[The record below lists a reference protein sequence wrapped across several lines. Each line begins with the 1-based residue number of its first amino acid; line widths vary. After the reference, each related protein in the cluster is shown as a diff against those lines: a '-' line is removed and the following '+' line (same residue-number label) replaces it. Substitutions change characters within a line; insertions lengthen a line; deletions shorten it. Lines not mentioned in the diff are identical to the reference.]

1 MNPTD
6 VVITG
11 VGVVSPIGIGAE
23 AFQKGIR
30 EQQSGIRRFPPYDR
44 PEFPVRIAA
53 DVKDFQAKDYIPRKM
68 IKVMCRDIQLGVA
81 AASLA
86 CQHAGLN
93 VEELDPERR
102 GVVCGTDLIH
112 IFPEDFTS
120 AVQAGME
127 NGKFNFSN
135 WGSKALPE
143 IFPLWMLRQLPNMV
157 ACQIAI
163 LLDARGPNNT
173 ITLDEASSLIA
184 INEAAQVIQRGQ
196 ADLMVAGGAYSRVH
210 LLFELRSFNTQISAR
225 YEEPEKVSRPFDLN
239 RDGLVNGE
247 GAGFFVL
254 ESREH
259 AERRGANILAQV
271 VSGVCRHE
279 PAGHNRVATGR
290 AIRQTIEQVLADGKL
305 TPQDI
310 GHVNAHG
317 RSTTVDDRVEAQ
329 AIASALGDVPVTAM
343 KSYFGDLGTGS
354 GAVEL
359 AASVLNLDEGYVPVT
374 LNYETPDPECPINV
388 VQGEP
393 LTGRPRNVLKLNQS
407 YGGQAAAILVAKP

>member
-1 MNPTD
+1 MKSND

-11 VGVVSPIGIGAE
+11 IGVVSPIGIGTE
-23 AFQKGIR
+23 AFEQGIR
-30 EQQSGIRRFPPYDR
+30 EGRSGVRRFPQYDR
-44 PEFPVRIAA
+44 EEFPIRVAA
-53 DVKDFQAKDYIPRKM
+53 DVNDFVAKDYIPRKM

-86 CQHAGLN
+86 CKDAGLDI
-93 VEELDPERR
+93 EQLDPERR

-112 IFPEDFTS
+112 IFPEDFTP
-120 AVQAGME
+120 AVRAAIEDGR
-127 NGKFNFSN
+127 FNFSL
-135 WGSKALPE
+135 WGSKSRSE

-163 LLDARGPNNT
+163 LIDARGPNNT

-184 INEAAQVIQRGQ
+184 VTEATQVIQRGQ
-196 ADLMVAGGAYSRVH
+196 ADLMIAGGAFSRVH
-210 LLFELRSFNTQISAR
+210 LLFQLRSLNTQISPQ
-225 YEEPEKVSRPFDLN
+225 YENPQTVSRPFDLN

-271 VSGVCRHE
+271 VSGACRYE
-279 PAGHNRVATGR
+279 SAGYGKNPTGR
-290 AIRQTIEQVLADGKL
+290 AIRQSIQHVLKESGLSPADV
-305 TPQDI
+305 

-317 RSTTVDDRVEAQ
+317 RSTTKDDQLEAQ
-329 AIASALGDVPVTAM
+329 AIAQELGDVPVTAF

-359 AASVLNLDEGYVPVT
+359 AASVLNLDEGRVPIT
-374 LNYETPDPECPINV
+374 LNYETPDPACPINV
-388 VQGEP
+388 VSKEP
-393 LTGRPRNVLKLNQS
+393 LVGRPKNVLKLSQS
-407 YGGQAAAILVAKP
+407 YGGQAAALLIAKS